1 MKKKDKKN
9 ELNYRLIILILLAVV
24 AFVAMIIIFIKRGT
38 FGLDA
43 SGTVTIECPNTITD
57 TSSVECDIK
66 LSYTKTDDYKILSV
80 NARYNFDNNVQY
92 VSFTSN
98 CTDCEVNEATENG
111 FAIGKLDGFDS
122 DYLIGKVKVSLP
134 NDIDDETTFQIGLT
148 EIELSDNNYEMHE
161 LSDVSDSI
169 TIKPTESS
177 SNLTFDESLNVD
189 ESEHIIYNLPI
200 NTKYIYLI
208 DKITTSGTIT
218 ILDKS
223 NNQITTDSFMG
234 TNGTLNIKIGDDVV
248 SYKIS
253 VLKDLNG
260 DGQIGTGDV
269 KALYEI
275 YKKDTDSISQLEIY
289 NGDLNGDGRLGTG
302 DVKAL
307 YEAYKNSSSVG

>member
-9 ELNYRLIILILLAVV
+9 EINYRLVILVLLAVV

-43 SGTVTIECPNTITD
+43 SGTVTIECPDTIND
-57 TSSVECDIK
+57 TSAVECDIK

-80 NARYNFDNNVQY
+80 NARYSFDNNVQY
-92 VSFTSN
+92 VSFSSN
-98 CTDCEVNEATENG
+98 CTDCEVNEATQNG
-111 FAIGKLDGFDS
+111 FAIGKLDGFDNN
-122 DYLIGKVKVSLP
+122 YLIGKVKVSLP
-134 NDIDDETTFQIGLT
+134 SGIADETTFHVGLT

-169 TIKPTESS
+169 TIKPTEPSN
-177 SNLTFDESLNVD
+177 NLTFDKSLNVD
-189 ESEHIIYNLPI
+189 ESRHVIYNLPI
-200 NTKYIYLI
+200 NTKYSYLI
-208 DKITTSGTIT
+208 NKITTNGEVT
-218 ILDKS
+218 ILDKAG
-223 NNQITTDSFMG
+223 NQITTDSLMG
-234 TNGTLNIKIGDDVV
+234 TNGTLNIKIGNDTV

-260 DGQIGTGDV
+260 DGRIGTGDV

-275 YKKDTDSISQLEIY
+275 YKKDTNSISQLEIY
-289 NGDLNGDGRLGTG
+289 NGDLNSDGRIGTG

-307 YEAYKNSSSVG
+307 YEAYKNSSNVG